1 MSGLAQEPFQL
12 KQIGYGL
19 ANGSQTMTRM
29 PQCTFASLLVAAAF
43 VAGCAS
49 TGPGITPGPESRV
62 VPFPEGA
69 GGQPVAGSRA
79 AAAADEAAEKAKLFK
94 GTGVLVKGQL
104 PGGGLPPGAGARP
117 AGAGVVLNFEGA
129 DLREVIRNI
138 LGDILNENYTID
150 QSVGGTVTI
159 RTSSGIS
166 REALVPTLE
175 TLLRMNGAAM
185 VKEGNLYKI
194 LPMAA
199 VVRGNVTPQLGN
211 SARAL
216 PQGYSVQIVPL
227 RYIGVREMA
236 RILEPFAKDATAVRP
251 DELRNL
257 LVLSGTERELKHLLE
272 TIETFDIDWMA
283 GMSVGLFTLESA
295 DVKTVGQELD
305 KVLGDRATSPLTGIM
320 RIIPMERLNALL
332 VITPQP
338 AYLEEAKKWIE
349 RLDRGGAAGSGL
361 RFFVYHLQNQRAE
374 KLAPLLTQAFTGR
387 AQAPAPAAAPTL
399 APGTPAGQIVN
410 PPTFQGQSTT
420 PAPAATQVPTPA
432 AALAAARA
440 AAAGAGAAGDGVG
453 VVRNLQAVADRDN
466 NTILIVATQ
475 SEYSIIE
482 AALKRLDVP
491 ARQVMIEVTIAQV
504 ALTDDL
510 KYGVEWY
517 FTNGARQAGGLFRAG
532 TVPGNLFDVAA
543 SAAAAGIGPVVPGFS
558 YLLAGLVPGGVTA
571 ALTMLGTAGDT
582 KVVAN
587 PHVAALD
594 NQKAT
599 IKVGDRIPIC
609 QETFVGST
617 TGSTNNAVT
626 TTSQYVDTGVL
637 LSVTPHI
644 NAGGLVQLEVQA
656 EVSIPGVTLRQCEA
670 PPINTRSVQSIL
682 SVRSGQTMVMGGLI
696 NDRKVLESNGIPVLS
711 KIPVI
716 GALFGTQTFK
726 DERTELVL
734 FITPRVIEN
743 EYDVKGVLDDIRR
756 KMERLEGAFP
766 GTSQPWSKSLL
777 H

>member
-1 MSGLAQEPFQL
+1 MINVSSSFSAG
-12 KQIGYGL
+12 
-19 ANGSQTMTRM
+19 
-29 PQCTFASLLVAAAF
+29 LLVAL
-43 VAGCAS
+43 VCLGGCATTGSDPLPS
-49 TGPGITPGPESRV
+49 TPV
-62 VPFPEGA
+62 VPSPNPGGA
-69 GGQPVAGSRA
+69 PAADAAGSPNA
-79 AAAADEAAEKAKLFK
+79 NAAADPGGERSKLFK
-94 GTGVLVKGQL
+94 GTGVLVKGQQ
-104 PGGGLPPGAGARP
+104 PGGALPPGPAVRP

-138 LGDILNENYTID
+138 LGDILNESYTID

-166 REALVPTLE
+166 RDALLPTLE

-185 VKEGNLYKI
+185 VKEGGLYKI
-194 LPMAA
+194 VPQAQA
-199 VVRGNVTPQLGN
+199 VRGNLAPQLGN
-211 SARAL
+211 SARSL
-216 PQGYSVQIVPL
+216 PPGYSVQIVPL
-227 RYIGVREMA
+227 RYVGVREMA
-236 RILEPFAKDATAVRP
+236 RILEPFVRDATAMRP

-257 LVLSGTERELKHLLE
+257 LVLSGTERELKHLLD
-272 TIETFDIDWMA
+272 TIDTFDVDWMA
-283 GMSVGLFTLESA
+283 GMSVGLFTLQSA

-305 KVLGDRATSPLTGIM
+305 RIVGDRATSPLTGIM

-332 VITPQP
+332 IITPQP
-338 AYLEEAKKWIE
+338 AYLEEARKWIE
-349 RLDRGGAAGSGL
+349 RLDRSGGESSGL
-361 RFFVYHLQNQRAE
+361 RFYVYHLQNQRAE
-374 KLAPLLTQAFTGR
+374 KLAPLLTQAFSGR
-387 AQAPAPAAAPTL
+387 AAAPTPAPPPTVAPGTQPGTITSPPAFQPQTATQAPAPAATPVP
-399 APGTPAGQIVN
+399 APG
-410 PPTFQGQSTT
+410 
-420 PAPAATQVPTPA
+420 

-440 AAAGAGAAGDGVG
+440 AVAGAAGEGVG
-453 VVRNLQAVADRDN
+453 VVRNLQAVADKDN
-466 NTILIVATQ
+466 NTILIVATP
-475 SEYSIIE
+475 SEYSVIE

-491 ARQVMIEVTIAQV
+491 SRQVVIEVTIAQV

-510 KYGVEWY
+510 RYGVEWY
-517 FTNGARQAGGLFRAG
+517 FTNGAKQAGGLFRAG
-532 TVPGNLFDVAA
+532 TVPGNLFNPAA
-543 SAAAAGIGPVVPGFS
+543 SVATAGIGAIVPGFS

-571 ALTMLGTAGDT
+571 ALNMLGTAGDT

-609 QETFVGST
+609 QETYVGNT
-617 TGSTNNAVT
+617 TGAVNNAVT

-637 LSVTPHI
+637 LQVTPHI

-682 SVRSGQTMVMGGLI
+682 SVQSGQTMVMGGLI
-696 NDRKVLESNGIPVLS
+696 NDRKILESNGIPLLS

-734 FITPRVIEN
+734 FITPRVVESEFDIR
-743 EYDVKGVLDDIRR
+743 GVLDDLRR
-756 KMERLEGAFP
+756 RMDRLEGAFP
-766 GTSQPWSKSLL
+766 GTTQPWGRSLL

>member
-1 MSGLAQEPFQL
+1 
-12 KQIGYGL
+12 
-19 ANGSQTMTRM
+19 MT
-29 PQCTFASLLVAAAF
+29 TISLLY
-43 VAGCAS
+43 
-49 TGPGITPGPESRV
+49 
-62 VPFPEGA
+62 
-69 GGQPVAGSRA
+69 RA
-79 AAAADEAAEKAKLFK
+79 AALAAIPIALGACATSGGEAGGTVTRTVPHRSDITMSPSLADTVARAAAPAAENTDAARLFK
-94 GTGVLVKGQL
+94 GSGVLVKGQQ
-104 PGGGLPPGAGARP
+104 PGGKLPPGQVTQP
-117 AGAGVVLNFEGA
+117 AGGGVVLNFEGA

-138 LGDILNENYTID
+138 LGDILNESYTID

-159 RTSSGIS
+159 RTSSGIP
-166 REALVPTLE
+166 RDALIATLE

-185 VKEGNLYKI
+185 VKEGGLYKVV
-194 LPMAA
+194 PQAA
-199 VVRGNVTPQLGN
+199 AVRGNLAPQLGN
-211 SARAL
+211 SARSL
-216 PQGYSVQIVPL
+216 PAGYSVQIVPL

-236 RILEPFAKDATAVRP
+236 RILEPFVKDATAIRP
-251 DELRNL
+251 DDLRNL
-257 LVLSGTERELKHLLE
+257 LVLSGTERELKHLLD
-272 TIETFDIDWMA
+272 TIDTFDVDWMA
-283 GMSVGLFTLESA
+283 GMSVGLFTLQSA

-305 KVLGDRATSPLTGIM
+305 KIIGDRNLSPLTGIL

-349 RLDRGGAAGSGL
+349 RLDRSGGEASGL
-361 RFFVYHLQNQRAE
+361 RFFVFNLQNQRAE
-374 KLAPLLTQAFTGR
+374 KLAPLLQQAFSGR
-387 AQAPAPAAAPTL
+387 PSAAAPAAAPTV
-399 APGTPAGQIVN
+399 APGTQAGTI
-410 PPTFQGQSTT
+410 TT
-420 PAPAATQVPTPA
+420 PPAFQAQAGAAAPAATQVPTPA

-440 AAAGAGAAGDGVG
+440 AAASAAGAGGG
-453 VVRNLQAVADRDN
+453 VVRNVQVVADKDN

-475 SEYSIIE
+475 SEYSVIE
-482 AALKRLDVP
+482 AALKKLDVP
-491 ARQVMIEVTIAQV
+491 SRQVVIEVTIAQV
-504 ALTDDL
+504 ALSDDL

-517 FTNGARQAGGLFRAG
+517 FTNGVKQAGGLFRAG

-543 SAAAAGIGPVVPGFS
+543 SAAVAGIGPVVPGFS

-609 QETFVGST
+609 QETYVGST
-617 TGSTNNAVT
+617 TGATNNAVT

-637 LSVTPHI
+637 LQVTPHI

-656 EVSIPGVTLRQCEA
+656 EVSIPGATTRTCEA

-682 SVRSGQTMVMGGLI
+682 SVPSGQTMVMGGLI
-696 NDRKVLESNGIPVLS
+696 SDRRELKSNGIPLLS

-716 GALFGTQTFK
+716 GALFGTQSFK

-734 FITPRVIEN
+734 FITPRVVEN
-743 EYDVKGVLDDIRR
+743 EYDVKGVVEDLR
-756 KMERLEGAFP
+756 KRMERLEGAFP
-766 GTSQPWSKSLL
+766 GSTKPWGGSLV

>member
-1 MSGLAQEPFQL
+1 
-12 KQIGYGL
+12 
-19 ANGSQTMTRM
+19 MT
-29 PQCTFASLLVAAAF
+29 TISLLY
-43 VAGCAS
+43 
-49 TGPGITPGPESRV
+49 
-62 VPFPEGA
+62 
-69 GGQPVAGSRA
+69 RA
-79 AAAADEAAEKAKLFK
+79 AALAAIPIALGACATSGGEAGGTVTRTVPHRSDITMSPSLADTVARAAAPAAENTDAARLFK
-94 GTGVLVKGQL
+94 GSGVLVKGQQ
-104 PGGGLPPGAGARP
+104 PGGKLPPGQVTQP
-117 AGAGVVLNFEGA
+117 AGGGVVLNFEGA

-138 LGDILNENYTID
+138 LGDILNESYTID

-159 RTSSGIS
+159 RTSSGIP
-166 REALVPTLE
+166 RDALIATLE

-185 VKEGNLYKI
+185 VKEGGLYKI
-194 LPMAA
+194 VPQAA
-199 VVRGNVTPQLGN
+199 AVRGNLAPQLGN
-211 SARAL
+211 SARSL
-216 PQGYSVQIVPL
+216 PAGYSVQIVPL

-236 RILEPFAKDATAVRP
+236 RILEPFVKDATAIRP
-251 DELRNL
+251 DDLRNL
-257 LVLSGTERELKHLLE
+257 LVLSGTERELKHLLD
-272 TIETFDIDWMA
+272 TIDTFDVDWMA
-283 GMSVGLFTLESA
+283 GMSVGLFTLQSA

-305 KVLGDRATSPLTGIM
+305 KIIGDRNLSPLTGIL

-349 RLDRGGAAGSGL
+349 RLDRSGGEASGL
-361 RFFVYHLQNQRAE
+361 RFFVFNLQNQRAE
-374 KLAPLLTQAFTGR
+374 KLAPLLQQAFSGR
-387 AQAPAPAAAPTL
+387 PSAAAPAAAPTV
-399 APGTPAGQIVN
+399 APGTQAGTI
-410 PPTFQGQSTT
+410 TT
-420 PAPAATQVPTPA
+420 PPAFQAQAGAAAPAATQVPTPA

-440 AAAGAGAAGDGVG
+440 AAASAAGAGGG
-453 VVRNLQAVADRDN
+453 VVRNVQVVADKDN

-475 SEYSIIE
+475 SEYSVIE
-482 AALKRLDVP
+482 AALKKLDVP
-491 ARQVMIEVTIAQV
+491 SRQVVIEVTIAQV
-504 ALTDDL
+504 ALSDDL

-517 FTNGARQAGGLFRAG
+517 FTNGAKQAGGLFRAN

-543 SAAAAGIGPVVPGFS
+543 SAAVAGIGPVVPGFS

-609 QETFVGST
+609 QETYVGST
-617 TGSTNNAVT
+617 TGATNNAVT

-637 LSVTPHI
+637 LQVTPHI

-656 EVSIPGVTLRQCEA
+656 EVSIPGATTRTCEA

-682 SVRSGQTMVMGGLI
+682 SVQSGQTMVMGGLI
-696 NDRKVLESNGIPVLS
+696 SDRKILESNGLPLLS

-716 GALFGTQTFK
+716 GALFGTQSFK

-734 FITPRVIEN
+734 FITPRVVEN
-743 EYDVKGVLDDIRR
+743 EYDVKGVVEDLR
-756 KMERLEGAFP
+756 KRMERLEGAFP
-766 GTSQPWSKSLL
+766 GSSKPWGGSLV

>member
-1 MSGLAQEPFQL
+1 
-12 KQIGYGL
+12 
-19 ANGSQTMTRM
+19 
-29 PQCTFASLLVAAAF
+29 
-43 VAGCAS
+43 
-49 TGPGITPGPESRV
+49 
-62 VPFPEGA
+62 
-69 GGQPVAGSRA
+69 
-79 AAAADEAAEKAKLFK
+79 
-94 GTGVLVKGQL
+94 
-104 PGGGLPPGAGARP
+104 
-117 AGAGVVLNFEGA
+117 
-129 DLREVIRNI
+129 
-138 LGDILNENYTID
+138 
-150 QSVGGTVTI
+150 
-159 RTSSGIS
+159 
-166 REALVPTLE
+166 
-175 TLLRMNGAAM
+175 
-185 VKEGNLYKI
+185 
-194 LPMAA
+194 
-199 VVRGNVTPQLGN
+199 
-211 SARAL
+211 
-216 PQGYSVQIVPL
+216 
-227 RYIGVREMA
+227 
-236 RILEPFAKDATAVRP
+236 
-251 DELRNL
+251 
-257 LVLSGTERELKHLLE
+257 VLSGTERELKHLLD
-272 TIETFDIDWMA
+272 TIDTFDIDWMA

-305 KVLGDRATSPLTGIM
+305 KVMGDRANSPLTGIM
-320 RIIPMERLNALL
+320 RVIPMERLNALL

-338 AYLEEAKKWIE
+338 AYLEEARKWIE

-361 RFFVYHLQNQRAE
+361 RFFVYNLQNQRAE

-387 AQAPAPAAAPTL
+387 AAAPTAAAAPTL
-399 APGTPAGQIVN
+399 APGTPPGQITN
-410 PPTFQGQSTT
+410 PPMFQGQSTS

-440 AAAGAGAAGDGVG
+440 AAAGGGTGAPGDGVG
-453 VVRNLQAVADRDN
+453 VVRNLQAVADKDN

-475 SEYSIIE
+475 SEYAIIE

-491 ARQVMIEVTIAQV
+491 ARQVLIDVTIAQV

-517 FTNGARQAGGLFRAG
+517 FTNGAKQAGGLFRAG

-543 SAAAAGIGPVVPGFS
+543 SAAVAGIGPVVPGFS

-609 QETFVGST
+609 QETYVGNT

-644 NAGGLVQLEVQA
+644 NSGGLVQLEVQA
-656 EVSIPGVTLRQCEA
+656 EVSIPGATTRQCEA

-682 SVRSGQTMVMGGLI
+682 SVQSGQTMVMGGLI
-696 NDRKVLESNGIPVLS
+696 NDRKILESNGIPLLS

-766 GTSQPWSKSLL
+766 GTTQPWSKSLL

>member
-1 MSGLAQEPFQL
+1 MNRVPQ
-12 KQIGYGL
+12 
-19 ANGSQTMTRM
+19 RM
-29 PQCTFASLLVAAAF
+29 FVSLMVAAAF
-43 VAGCAS
+43 LAGCAT
-49 TGPGITPGPESRV
+49 TGPGMNPGPESRV
-62 VPFPEGA
+62 VPFTDGA
-69 GGQPVAGSRA
+69 GAPPLMGSRA

-104 PGGGLPPGAGARP
+104 PGGGLPPGPGARP
-117 AGAGVVLNFEGA
+117 AGGGVVLNFEGA

-166 REALVPTLE
+166 RDALVPTLE

-194 LPMAA
+194 VPMAA

-216 PQGYSVQIVPL
+216 PQGFSVQIVPL

-257 LVLSGTERELKHLLE
+257 LLLSGTERELKHLLE

-320 RIIPMERLNALL
+320 RVIPMERLNALL

-387 AQAPAPAAAPTL
+387 AQAPTPAAAPTL

-420 PAPAATQVPTPA
+420 QAPAATQVPTPA

-491 ARQVMIEVTIAQV
+491 ARQVMIDVTVAQV

-532 TVPGNLFDVAA
+532 TTPGNLFDVAA
-543 SAAAAGIGPVVPGFS
+543 SAAVAGIGPVVPGFS

-587 PHVAALD
+587 PHVAALES
-594 NQKAT
+594 AT
-599 IKVGDRIPIC
+599 PPDRP
-609 QETFVGST
+609 T
-617 TGSTNNAVT
+617 T
-626 TTSQYVDTGVL
+626 
-637 LSVTPHI
+637 
-644 NAGGLVQLEVQA
+644 
-656 EVSIPGVTLRQCEA
+656 R
-670 PPINTRSVQSIL
+670 
-682 SVRSGQTMVMGGLI
+682 
-696 NDRKVLESNGIPVLS
+696 
-711 KIPVI
+711 
-716 GALFGTQTFK
+716 
-726 DERTELVL
+726 
-734 FITPRVIEN
+734 
-743 EYDVKGVLDDIRR
+743 
-756 KMERLEGAFP
+756 
-766 GTSQPWSKSLL
+766 
-777 H
+777 